1 MTKNKLLTFAV
12 IVLFNINIIT
22 LSFLFFKGPRPNE
35 RPKQRP
41 SEIVIDILDFDEQQ
55 IIEYKKL
62 IDKHSSQIN
71 DLDQKINE
79 TKNKL
84 YLELASQ
91 ENKSKKDSILS
102 ILNTYKSEVEQA
114 HYNHFLDIKKICKPE
129 QLENYNRLILELSS
143 IFAPPPIN
151 HKNDK

>member
-12 IVLFNINIIT
+12 IVLFIINIIT

-129 QLENYNRLILELSS
+129 QLDSYNDLTQELSK
-143 IFAPPPIN
+143 IFAPKGMP
-151 HKNDK
+151 KRDE